1 MDGLVFKT
9 ADLLT
14 LGPALALVVCA
25 TLVLL
30 PDLLGRRRG
39 AVSAP
44 LAMIL
49 AVGTLAFTVA
59 LWMRGG
65 EGSPPTAFAG
75 AFVLD
80 RFALYFDVIFLIAAI
95 LAMGIS
101 LRLLHYDD
109 AQSGE
114 YYALVLYATAGMMF
128 MVSGLDLLVIWLGL
142 ELMSLS
148 SYVLCGYLPRSRR
161 SPEAALKY
169 FLLGAFS
176 SGVLLYG
183 MSLIYGSTGSTYLP
197 AIGKVVAQGAEGGG
211 LFSLGVVLMVAGF
224 GFKIAAVPFHQ
235 WAPDVYEG
243 APTGITA
250 FISTASKAAALAAM
264 LRIFAAGFWGG
275 QVAEVW
281 VTLLVVLAAA
291 SMIFGNVAA
300 LLQQNVKRM
309 LAFSSIGHVGYILMG
324 LVAVGSQMS
333 SRGAG
338 HLRGP
343 GDELSLFGTASVL
356 IYALVYTFTN
366 VGAFAVVAALRS
378 RGQSGEMVDDFAG
391 LGRRQPL
398 LAGAMVIFL
407 LSLAGIPATAGFI
420 GKWYVFG
427 AALQADLAWLAV
439 IGVVMSAVSAYYY
452 LRVVAAMYM
461 REATPGEQ
469 PEPVSGV
476 LAATVA
482 MAVVFTIGIG
492 VFPQPFMNLASQ
504 GAAHLRSMSW
514 IL

>member
-1 MDGLVFKT
+1 MVGT
-9 ADLLT
+9 AFQVTDLLT
-14 LGPALALVVCA
+14 LGPALALVVCG
-25 TLVLL
+25 TLVLI

-44 LAMIL
+44 LAL
-49 AVGTLAFTVA
+49 LLTVGTLAFTVA
-59 LWMRGG
+59 LWVRGG
-65 EGSPPTAFAG
+65 EASAPTAFSG

-80 RFALYFDVIFLIAAI
+80 RFALYFDVVFLIAAI

-101 LRLLHYDD
+101 LRLLQQDD

-114 YYALVLYATAGMMF
+114 YYSLVLYATAGMMF
-128 MVSGLDLLVIWLGL
+128 MVSGLDLLVIWLGM

-148 SYVLCGYLPRSRR
+148 SYVLCGYLPGSRR
-161 SPEAALKY
+161 APEAALKY

-176 SGVLLYG
+176 SGLLLYG
-183 MSLIYGSTGSTYLP
+183 ISLIYGSMGSTYLP
-197 AIGKVVAQGAEGGG
+197 ALARALSEGSHGGG
-211 LFSLGVVLMVAGF
+211 LFSLGVVLLVAGF

-264 LRIFAAGFWGG
+264 LRIFAAGLWDG
-275 QVAEVW
+275 QVAEIW
-281 VTLLVVLAAA
+281 VSLLVVLAAA

-324 LVAVGSQMS
+324 MVAVGSQLNTS
-333 SRGAG
+333 GPG
-338 HLRGP
+338 NLRGP
-343 GDELSLFGTASVL
+343 GDELYLFGTASILV
-356 IYALVYTFTN
+356 YALVYTFTN
-366 VGAFAVVAALRS
+366 VGAFAVVAALHS
-378 RGQSGEMVDDFAG
+378 RGQSGEMVSDFAG
-391 LGRRQPL
+391 LGRRQPF

-420 GKWYVFG
+420 GKWYLFG
-427 AALQADLAWLAV
+427 AALQADMAWLAV

-461 REATPGEQ
+461 REETEGEK

-482 MAVVFTIGIG
+482 MALVFTVGIG
-492 VFPQPFMNLASQ
+492 VFPQPFLNLATQ